1 MNRFMLC
8 SEPKSSS
15 SDGGTFSEET
25 DESSVEMWGRPAPLR
40 TVGTYDD
47 DAFFSNV
54 ALDMISRYDG
64 LALSLSEA
72 ICSVLV
78 SPRSRASFLDGLYCR
93 LSRPAHMSPTTH
105 TLAQKTN
112 EIFGQELRRLVEM
125 GNAENPPHYHPKH
138 SECNRGFPPKTPRHV
153 VGPTSSGSNS
163 QKKKKRR
170 SFFPDCDSVLFRS
183 RKVKNIDWKLA
194 EAIEQ
199 VQSLRLDGE
208 GSHQNPNND
217 RNDCVGYSP
226 PHHG

>member
-1 MNRFMLC
+1 MNHSMLR
-8 SEPKSSS
+8 SESKSFS
-15 SDGGTFSEET
+15 SDGTTLSSNGTDDSSP
-25 DESSVEMWGRPAPLR
+25 ESMCGRPAPLR

-54 ALDMISRYDG
+54 ALNMISRYD
-64 LALSLSEA
+64 ALSISLSEA

-93 LSRPAHMSPTTH
+93 LSRPAQVSPTTH
-105 TLAQKTN
+105 SLAQKTN
-112 EIFGQELRRLVEM
+112 EIFGQELRRLVEH
-125 GNAENPPHYHPKH
+125 GSSENPPHYYPKH

-153 VGPTSSGSNS
+153 VGPTSSGSSS

-199 VQSLRLDGE
+199 VQSLRLDNE
-208 GSHQNPNND
+208 GQPNSD
-217 RNDCVGYSP
+217 RNDGAGYRP
-226 PHHG
+226 PQLG